1 MMFQISYGIGGGYN
15 VNDTELIEAN
25 NLDEAL
31 RIAYEASLSLF
42 ESYAVFEDQVN
53 YEELDGLDD
62 EEIQA
67 LYLEEAERWINYHAE
82 YAEEV

>member
-1 MMFQISYGIGGGYN
+1 MFQISYGIGGGYN

-42 ESYAVFEDQVN
+42 ESHTVFEDHVD
-53 YEELDGLDD
+53 YEELDD

-67 LYLEEAERWINYHAE
+67 LYLEEAERWIGYHAE

>member
-1 MMFQISYGIGGGYN
+1 MFQISYGIGGGYN
-15 VNDTELIEAN
+15 VNETELIEAN

-42 ESYAVFEDQVN
+42 ESYSVFENQVDD
-53 YEELDGLDD
+53 EELDGLDD

-67 LYLEEAERWINYHAE
+67 LYLEEAERWIDYHAE
-82 YAEEV
+82 YVEEV

>member
-42 ESYAVFEDQVN
+42 ESYTVFEDQVY
-53 YEELDGLDD
+53 YEELDD

-67 LYLEEAERWINYHAE
+67 LYLEEAERWIDYHAE

>member
-1 MMFQISYGIGGGYN
+1 MFQISYGIGGGYN